1 LQLPVLQAILMKE
14 RELDD
19 TRHNFQVV
27 KEAQSRQE
35 RILVGDGQDR
45 NSGGVKSFCEKIKG

>member
-1 LQLPVLQAILMKE
+1 MQLPVLQAILMKE

-35 RILVGDGQDR
+35 KILVGDEQDR
-45 NSGGVKSFCEKIKG
+45 NSGGGSLLARK

>member
-1 LQLPVLQAILMKE
+1 MKE

-27 KEAQSRQE
+27 KEAQSQQE
-35 RILVGDGQDR
+35 KILVGDEQDR
-45 NSGGVKSFCEKIKG
+45 NSGGGESSCEKIKG